1 MSLNDYERTIVDNVA
16 KYGWHC
22 SHVFD
27 PDRNQPDFSYTVG
40 LWETL
45 CVPELIV
52 IGLGRELMHSML
64 WEMYR
69 QLKAGAQLA
78 DGARWSGLIE
88 GFECVSRK
96 VHPTQIGSDYF
107 NSARWYHRF
116 RSGGGALE
124 AYQIFWP
131 GAQQGL
137 FPWEA
142 GCVADV
148 REWQPPLYLP
158 DEQGLA

>member
-1 MSLNDYERTIVDNVA
+1 MILDQHERAIVDNVA
-16 KYGWHC
+16 EHGWHC

-27 PDRNQPDFSYTVG
+27 PDQVHPDFSCTVG

-45 CVPELIV
+45 CVPELIIV
-52 IGLGRELMHSML
+52 GLSGKLMHSML

-78 DGARWSGLIE
+78 DGARWSGLIG
-88 GFECVSRK
+88 GFDCVSRP
-96 VHPTQIGSDYF
+96 VHPTQIKTDYF
-107 NSARWYHRF
+107 NSTRWYHRL
-116 RSGGGALE
+116 RTGSETLE
-124 AYQIFWP
+124 AFQIFWP
-131 GAQQGL
+131 GAHQGL

-148 REWQPPLYLP
+148 RN
-158 DEQGLA
+158 